1 MAELSETAQAWTRAW
16 LDMQKQ
22 YLDAWSQFP
31 RPPLPWNAA
40 QSPFATAGGAPWAE
54 AFAQWSKLFSAGLPQ
69 DARAISDRLFELGKS
84 YVGMSESFWKLLQ
97 QEKQATLCAADW
109 QEALKSSIEQSGKA
123 FNFPANAGDPWTGFA
138 TLWGLPL
145 SNWQRM
151 ACSFS
156 PFPGEMEKALRTD
169 RMPEPG
175 EMTRALRSSLS
186 LPAIGYTRE
195 WQEQLQEWTELNTE
209 YSHALQNFSLLLG
222 KVVQRALELFG
233 QRMTQRLKAGESLD
247 GLRAV
252 YDLWIDCGEDAYAE
266 QVATSDFPHLQ
277 AELVNALMRMKRHE
291 QLMVEEAMT
300 ALNIPTRREMDTSH
314 KRVYEMQ
321 RQVRALQDALE
332 EAAEPEAAATQ
343 PAPKSAHP
351 VRKKAPARK
360 AASAT
365 RRRTQPRTKKG

>member
-1 MAELSETAQAWTRAW
+1 
-16 LDMQKQ
+16 
-22 YLDAWSQFP
+22 
-31 RPPLPWNAA
+31 
-40 QSPFATAGGAPWAE
+40 
-54 AFAQWSKLFSAGLPQ
+54 
-69 DARAISDRLFELGKS
+69 
-84 YVGMSESFWKLLQ
+84 
-97 QEKQATLCAADW
+97 
-109 QEALKSSIEQSGKA
+109 
-123 FNFPANAGDPWTGFA
+123 
-138 TLWGLPL
+138 
-145 SNWQRM
+145 M

-156 PFPGEMEKALRTD
+156 PFPGELEKALRTD
-169 RMPEPG
+169 RIAEPG

-186 LPAIGYTRE
+186 LPAVGYTRE
-195 WQEQLQEWTELNTE
+195 WQEQLQEWTELNME

-222 KVVQRALELFG
+222 KVVHRALELFG
-233 QRMTQRLKAGESLD
+233 QRMTERLKAGESLD
-247 GLRAV
+247 GLRAI

-321 RQVRALQDALE
+321 RQVQALQDALE

-351 VRKKAPARK
+351 VREKAPARK
-360 AASAT
+360 ASSAT